1 MVQQETGA
9 SKEKKMAIA
18 RTNVYSDLFTNFD
31 QHPIT
36 DDVAIKT
43 NEEAVK
49 QAIRNLIQTNKGER
63 LYQPNLGGD
72 IRRLLFENTTPQTL
86 LLMRE
91 IISEAIRKYEP
102 RANLID
108 VVVSPNEDQ
117 NAVAVSITFNVINR
131 QEPVSLNVILDRVR

>member
-1 MVQQETGA
+1 
-9 SKEKKMAIA
+9 MAIA
-18 RTNVYSDLFTNFD
+18 RTKVYSDLFTNFD

>member
-1 MVQQETGA
+1 
-9 SKEKKMAIA
+9 MAIA